1 MDRFFFCNG
10 YALHL
15 KIEKHKNIEKHWSFK
30 ICISKFSTCLKEEV
44 SNSAHPIVSLI
55 RLCAASIGLVPS
67 LLWLAKLSHVTP
79 MEFSLSGSQTQ
90 KNELNKPNHKYTNT
104 QFPTG
109 QEKRFSSSSSEFE
122 GESQTLASG
131 KGGSVL
137 MARPYGYVS

>member
-1 MDRFFFCNG
+1 
-10 YALHL
+10 
-15 KIEKHKNIEKHWSFK
+15 
-30 ICISKFSTCLKEEV
+30 
-44 SNSAHPIVSLI
+44 
-55 RLCAASIGLVPS
+55 
-67 LLWLAKLSHVTP
+67 

-90 KNELNKPNHKYTNT
+90 KNELNKPNRKYTNT

-122 GESQTLASG
+122 GESETLASG